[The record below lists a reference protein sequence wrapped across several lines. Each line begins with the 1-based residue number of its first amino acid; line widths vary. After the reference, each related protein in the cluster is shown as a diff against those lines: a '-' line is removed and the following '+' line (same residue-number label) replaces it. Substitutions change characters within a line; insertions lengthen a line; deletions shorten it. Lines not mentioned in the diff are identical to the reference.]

1 MADWEIRVPK
11 PRPKCGP
18 GTGGTKGMSGN
29 REGNH
34 HVIRKDPASQGTEI
48 RQMSLSVR
56 PGIMPGDG
64 VEGK

>member
-1 MADWEIRVPK
+1 
-11 PRPKCGP
+11 
-18 GTGGTKGMSGN
+18 MSGN

-34 HVIRKDPASQGTEI
+34 HVIRKDPASQGTEN